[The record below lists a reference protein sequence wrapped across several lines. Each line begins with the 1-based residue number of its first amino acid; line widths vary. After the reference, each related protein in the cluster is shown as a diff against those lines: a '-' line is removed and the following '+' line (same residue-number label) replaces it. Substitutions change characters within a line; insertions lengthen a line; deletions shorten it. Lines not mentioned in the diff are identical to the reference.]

1 MGGRREW
8 NGAVQMEGVQM
19 RAEIMAVIG
28 MVFTLVSMWATT
40 TYLLELRRAH
50 NALERYVRQL
60 EQKIEDIK
68 EAKP

>member
-1 MGGRREW
+1 
-8 NGAVQMEGVQM
+8 M

-28 MVFTLVSMWATT
+28 YVFTLVLMWAIIP
-40 TYLLELRRAH
+40 YLLELRRAH

-60 EQKIEDIK
+60 EQKIEDMK

>member
-1 MGGRREW
+1 
-8 NGAVQMEGVQM
+8 M
-19 RAEIMAVIG
+19 RAEFMAVLG
-28 MVFTLVSMWATT
+28 YVFTLVLMWATT